1 MAANTHRGFQ
11 DVRHATNQLILGNSL
26 HDFKGSD
33 EEKIVQNFFK
43 VILTDPGFVRFFNLE
58 IRNCNA
64 EDGTSFRD
72 AYISLRATYECM
84 MRARANFVTERP
96 SCEGV
101 EIRDLL
107 NTDSLEDFLS
117 RGVDAIGISTQ
128 PDVCQSFWALL
139 NFLREIK
146 THEGAI
152 RRLLNIAPRNTSKK
166 TQIMI
171 GLAHHLFS
179 KLVPN
184 KKYEVDENI
193 KNLPQTCGCEDT
205 LKTNGSVSL
214 IYDACGPY
222 FDDGN

>member
-1 MAANTHRGFQ
+1 MAANTHWGFR
-11 DVRHATNQLILGNSL
+11 DVHQATNQLILGNSL

-33 EEKIVQNFFK
+33 EEKIIQNLFK
-43 VILTDPGFVRFFNLE
+43 VILTDPGFVRFINLE

-72 AYISLRATYECM
+72 AYISLRPTYECM

-152 RRLLNIAPRNTSKK
+152 RRLLNIAPKTTTKK
-166 TQIMI
+166 TQIMT

-193 KNLPQTCGCEDT
+193 KNLPKTCGCGC
-205 LKTNGSVSL
+205 NSS
-214 IYDACGPY
+214 IYG
-222 FDDGN
+222 GNTSI